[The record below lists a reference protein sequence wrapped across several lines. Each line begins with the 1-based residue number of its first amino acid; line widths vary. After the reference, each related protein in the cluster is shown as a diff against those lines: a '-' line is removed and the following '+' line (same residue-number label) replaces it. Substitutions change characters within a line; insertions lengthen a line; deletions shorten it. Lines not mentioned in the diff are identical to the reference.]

1 MSAGGCNEETGMSD
15 LLHGEN
21 YDHPDDGP
29 IYEERP
35 RRRLSALA
43 RILVIAALIAAGV
56 AVAALI
62 WFAYQEG
69 VRNGAEDAAPVVR
82 ASPDPIKRKPEDAG
96 GMAIPHQD
104 KLVFNRIAPGQ
115 AQQPVERLLPPPE
128 APVGRPALPAEPA
141 AEPAAEAPA
150 APAAKVTAG
159 EAAPEAPA
167 TRDKS
172 PVTAAGGTVAQAI
185 ADADKAASKAA
196 AGTTPFVRAP
206 DPVGTPV
213 PPPAPPVSAP
223 SEPPPEVAAVPVPP
237 VTTAPAPSV
246 AASPAPAA
254 AGPAWRVQLA
264 SLTSEA
270 AASKAWQQM
279 QQANAALLGGL
290 ELKLQSVTLAKG
302 TYYRVQ
308 AGPLADRAAASS
320 LCDSLKAQKQDCL
333 VVAP

>member
-1 MSAGGCNEETGMSD
+1 MSD

-43 RILVIAALIAAGV
+43 RILVIAALIAASV

-128 APVGRPALPAEPA
+128 TPDRARRRTCRRGAGGARS
-141 AEPAAEAPA
+141 
-150 APAAKVTAG
+150 KGHGWRGSTAG
-159 EAAPEAPA
+159 
-167 TRDKS
+167 
-172 PVTAAGGTVAQAI
+172 AG
-185 ADADKAASKAA
+185 
-196 AGTTPFVRAP
+196 
-206 DPVGTPV
+206 DP
-213 PPPAPPVSAP
+213 
-223 SEPPPEVAAVPVPP
+223 
-237 VTTAPAPSV
+237 
-246 AASPAPAA
+246 
-254 AGPAWRVQLA
+254 
-264 SLTSEA
+264 
-270 AASKAWQQM
+270 
-279 QQANAALLGGL
+279 
-290 ELKLQSVTLAKG
+290 
-302 TYYRVQ
+302 
-308 AGPLADRAAASS
+308 
-320 LCDSLKAQKQDCL
+320 
-333 VVAP
+333 